1 MAVPG
6 QRAPA
11 EPGSTVVG
19 MVGLGEMGMPMV
31 KRLRGAG
38 YDVRFFARRPEV
50 VEEASALGAVP
61 ADSAAEM
68 AALADVAIVCVY
80 SDDQVREVALG
91 PDGVIDHLRAGA
103 ILCNH
108 TTGRP
113 STGQA
118 LLAAATARG
127 VGMLDCALSG
137 GPDAILAGDLT
148 LLIGGDRALMEQV
161 TPVLAS
167 YSAPI
172 LHVGEV
178 GDGQKVK
185 LLNNALFG
193 AQVALAVQIERTA
206 TAMGMDPALV
216 LPAIHECSGDS
227 YALAAAIGLGSAA
240 RMVELAGR
248 FVRKDVA
255 VCVEV
260 AGDLGADLGSVLTVA
275 QEV

>member
-1 MAVPG
+1 MTGTNA
-6 QRAPA
+6 
-11 EPGSTVVG
+11 VVG

-31 KRLRGAG
+31 TRMRAAG
-38 YDVRFFARRPEV
+38 YEVHVYARRPEV
-50 VEEASALGAVP
+50 IEEACALGARP
-61 ADSAAEM
+61 ADSV
-68 AALADVAIVCVY
+68 AALAAVADIAIVCVY

-91 PDGVIDHLRAGA
+91 PDGIVEHLRPGTV
-103 ILCNH
+103 LCNH

-127 VGMLDCALSG
+127 VDMLDCALSG
-137 GPDAILAGDLT
+137 GPDDILAGNLT
-148 LLIGGDRALMEQV
+148 LLVGGDAAVMARV
-161 TPVLAS
+161 TPVLGS
-167 YSAPI
+167 YSSPI

-206 TAMGMDPALV
+206 LALGMDPALV

-227 YALAAAIGLGSAA
+227 YALGAALGLGSAS
-240 RMVELAGR
+240 RLVELAGR

-255 VCVEV
+255 VCLEV
-260 AGDLGADLGSVLTVA
+260 AEELGADLGSVLTVA

>member
-1 MAVPG
+1 
-6 QRAPA
+6 
-11 EPGSTVVG
+11 
-19 MVGLGEMGMPMV
+19 
-31 KRLRGAG
+31 
-38 YDVRFFARRPEV
+38 VRFFARRPDV
-50 VEEASALGAVP
+50 IDEASALGAV
-61 ADSAAEM
+61 AEPSV
-68 AALADVAIVCVY
+68 AALARSADVAIVCVY

-91 PDGVIDHLRAGA
+91 AEGIVEHLRPGA
-103 ILCNH
+103 VLCNH

-113 STGQA
+113 STGRA

-127 VGMLDCALSG
+127 VDMLDCALSG
-137 GPDAILAGDLT
+137 GPADILAGNLT
-148 LLIGGDRALMEQV
+148 LLIGGDPAAIERV

-167 YSAPI
+167 YSSPI

-206 TAMGMDPALV
+206 QELGMEPELV

-227 YALAAAIGLGSAA
+227 YALGAALGLGSAS
-240 RMVELAGR
+240 RLVELAGR

-260 AGDLGADLGSVLTVA
+260 AEELGADLGSVLTVA

>member
-1 MAVPG
+1 MANGP
-6 QRAPA
+6 
-11 EPGSTVVG
+11 VVG
-19 MVGLGEMGMPMV
+19 IVGTGEMGMPMIE
-31 KRLRGAG
+31 RMRAAMRR
-38 YDVRFFARRPEV
+38 YRFFAATEAIESRRLP
-50 VEEASALGAVP
+50 SAVAC
-61 ADSAAEM
+61 DSVAAM
-68 AALADVAIVCVY
+68 AAQVDVVIVCVY

-91 PDGVIDHLRAGA
+91 SDGIVEHLRPGTV
-103 ILCNH
+103 LCNH

-118 LLAAATARG
+118 LLAAADARG

-137 GPDAILAGDLT
+137 GPNDILAGNLT
-148 LLIGGDRALMEQV
+148 LLVGGDPALLERV
-161 TPVLAS
+161 TPVLGS
-167 YSAPI
+167 YSSPI

-206 TAMGMDPALV
+206 AAMGMDAALV

-227 YALAAAIGLGSAA
+227 FALTAALGLGSAE

-260 AGDLGADLGSVLTVA
+260 ADELGADLGSVLTVA

>member
-1 MAVPG
+1 
-6 QRAPA
+6 
-11 EPGSTVVG
+11 

-31 KRLRGAG
+31 TRMRAAG
-38 YDVRFFARRPEV
+38 LDVRFFARRPEV
-50 VEEASALGAVP
+50 VAEASTLGAL
-61 ADSAAEM
+61 ACDSIVGLAQV
-68 AALADVAIVCVY
+68 ADVAIVCVY

-91 PDGVIDHLRAGA
+91 PDSLVAHLRPGA
-103 ILCNH
+103 VLCNH

-113 STGQA
+113 STGRA
-118 LLAAATARG
+118 LLEAASARG

-137 GPDAILAGDLT
+137 GPNDILAGNLT
-148 LLIGGDRALMEQV
+148 LLIGGDHALLERV
-161 TPVLAS
+161 TPVLAA
-167 YSAPI
+167 YSSPI

-206 TAMGMDPALV
+206 AAMGMDPARV

-227 YALAAAIGLGSAA
+227 YALGAALGLGSAE

-260 AGDLGADLGSVLTVA
+260 AEELGADLGSVLTVA

>member
-1 MAVPG
+1 MTGTNA
-6 QRAPA
+6 
-11 EPGSTVVG
+11 VVG

-31 KRLRGAG
+31 TRMRAAG
-38 YDVRFFARRPEV
+38 YEVHVYARRPEV
-50 VEEASALGAVP
+50 IEEASALGARP
-61 ADSAAEM
+61 ADSV
-68 AALADVAIVCVY
+68 AALAAVADIAIVCVY

-91 PDGVIDHLRAGA
+91 PDGIVEHLRPGTV
-103 ILCNH
+103 LCNH

-127 VGMLDCALSG
+127 VDMLDCALSG
-137 GPDAILAGDLT
+137 GPDDILAGNLT
-148 LLIGGDRALMEQV
+148 LLVGGDAAVMARV
-161 TPVLAS
+161 TPVLGS
-167 YSAPI
+167 YSSPI

-206 TAMGMDPALV
+206 LALGMDPALV

-227 YALAAAIGLGSAA
+227 YALGAALGLGSAE
-240 RMVELAGR
+240 RLVELAGR

-260 AGDLGADLGSVLTVA
+260 AAELGADLGSVLTVA

>member
-1 MAVPG
+1 MNDPVGAD
-6 QRAPA
+6 
-11 EPGSTVVG
+11 VVVA
-19 MVGLGEMGMPMV
+19 MVGLGEMGMPMLT
-31 KRLRGAG
+31 RLRAAG
-38 YDVRFFARRPEV
+38 HEVHVSARRPEV
-50 VEEASALGAVP
+50 IEAARALGAVAEP
-61 ADSAAEM
+61 TVAA
-68 AALADVAIVCVY
+68 AATAADVAIVCVY

-91 PDGVIDHLRAGA
+91 PDGFVEHLRPGA
-103 ILCNH
+103 VLCNH

-113 STGQA
+113 STGRA
-118 LLAAATARG
+118 LLAAAGARG
-127 VGMLDCALSG
+127 VDVLDCALSG
-137 GPDAILAGDLT
+137 GPADILAGNLT
-148 LLIGGDRALMEQV
+148 LLIGGDPTVIERV

-167 YSAPI
+167 YSSPI

-193 AQVALAVQIERTA
+193 AHVALAVQIERTA
-206 TAMGMDPALV
+206 QELGLEPALV

-227 YALAAAIGLGSAA
+227 YALGAALGLGSAS
-240 RMVELAGR
+240 RLVELAGR

-260 AGDLGADLGSVLTVA
+260 AEELGADLGSVLTVA